1 VSKSNP
7 QVQGEEAVP
16 KMRFLH
22 YKEGGYLAPH
32 TDLCRCDWKTDKRT
46 THTFILYL
54 RDPTRTDTDN
64 ADTGGAGGET
74 VLMHTLKGQDLVKVR
89 NSESWTVERR
99 SGCIMSL
106 CPSICQIEAKRVA
119 LLDNAEVTPK
129 RGRLLVFPHLCP
141 HKVQTQSW
149 KGKR

>member
-1 VSKSNP
+1 
-7 QVQGEEAVP
+7 
-16 KMRFLH
+16 MRFLH

-54 RDPTRTDTDN
+54 RDPTRTDADN

-106 CPSICQIEAKRVA
+106 CPSIWQIEAPRVEV
-119 LLDNAEVTPK
+119 LDNINMRSLQNEED
-129 RGRLLVFPHLCP
+129 
-141 HKVQTQSW
+141 SW
-149 KGKR
+149 CFLTYVHTRYRRRVGKESDEI